1 VLLAQTSIHRDGGLH
16 LVANCVPVDVQ

>member
-1 VLLAQTSIHRDGGLH
+1 VLLAQTSIHRDGGVH